1 MNWLPHRKL
10 HMYNYFSVG
19 VDAQVTFNFHK
30 ARESP
35 FYMISSRILNK
46 VINQNQTNF
55 IKIHVS
61 LFFIKT
67 TIFFILY
74 FLQNQLV
81 STQNKQ
87 ILYLCFGTHQVVLP
101 DCVGLEKKINVYLDG
116 EQLDLPELQAVV
128 CLNIDSWG
136 AGVNLWGKLLD

>member
-55 IKIHVS
+55 IKIYVS
-61 LFFIKT
+61 FKKNNFFH
-67 TIFFILY
+67 F
-74 FLQNQLV
+74 QLV

-116 EQLDLPELQAVV
+116 EPLDLPELQAVV